1 VVSSRRTPITAHLF
15 NHRGL
20 NPLLIGV
27 LADCLCQWR
36 GRYTNFHPSTEAVR
50 NLFITAAFSTALGAV
65 TWNIG
70 VAKLGINAGVMWQ
83 NMVPVFA
90 VLISL
95 VVFEV
100 QPMPEQMLGGCV
112 VLSGVLY
119 MQWQKF
125 RVSRAP
131 SQA

>member
-1 VVSSRRTPITAHLF
+1 
-15 NHRGL
+15 
-20 NPLLIGV
+20 
-27 LADCLCQWR
+27 
-36 GRYTNFHPSTEAVR
+36 
-50 NLFITAAFSTALGAV
+50 
-65 TWNIG
+65 
-70 VAKLGINAGVMWQ
+70 
-83 NMVPVFA
+83 MVPVFA